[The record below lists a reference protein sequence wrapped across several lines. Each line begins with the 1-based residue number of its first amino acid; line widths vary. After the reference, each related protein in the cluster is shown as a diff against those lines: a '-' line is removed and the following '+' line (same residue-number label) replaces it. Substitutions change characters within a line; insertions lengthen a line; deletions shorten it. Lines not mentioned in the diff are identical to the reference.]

1 MPRLVASFSA
11 LLSLV
16 LVTAAVANGAAR
28 PARLTVDVTNA
39 AGARAFAQFLHVHN
53 GQVVQLN
60 VRCGYYDT
68 LRTAAQRLPASTHC
82 YAGQDKGQI
91 NWVVFSVFTGSV
103 SARAWWANMLGQDV
117 VGETWA
123 GFPAS
128 GHFVTRGTS
137 IEAVGRFRV
146 KAGAAGVGAG
156 SDVSVA
162 LLPA

>member
-1 MPRLVASFSA
+1 MSRLVASLSA
-11 LLSLV
+11 LALLFLV
-16 LVTAAVANGAAR
+16 ATAAHAATK
-28 PARLTVDVTNA
+28 PPSLSTDVTSA
-39 AGARAFAQFLHVHN
+39 AGARAFQQFLRVHN

-91 NWVVFSVFTGSV
+91 DWVVFSVFTGKV
-103 SARAWWANMLGQDV
+103 SARTWWAHMLGQDV
-117 VGETWA
+117 AGETWA
-123 GFPAS
+123 GFPAT
-128 GHFVTRGTS
+128 GRFVTRGTS
-137 IEAVGRFRV
+137 VEAIGRFRV
-146 KAGAAGVGAG
+146 KVGATGVGAG